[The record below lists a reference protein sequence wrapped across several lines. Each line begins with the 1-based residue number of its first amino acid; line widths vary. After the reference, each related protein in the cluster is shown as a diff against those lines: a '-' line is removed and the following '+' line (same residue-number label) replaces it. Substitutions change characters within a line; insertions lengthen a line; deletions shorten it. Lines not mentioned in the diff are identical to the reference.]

1 MRFFASLY
9 CLLSQRK
16 MNKISFFIIVLAAF
30 FGAKSAVGQ
39 GTGAAIKVGHTNS
52 GYILNQLPDTK
63 KAQTE
68 LETVKKQL
76 EKVIQDKSKVFEEKV
91 GRYQAGGQ
99 SMSQSVRETTEAELQ
114 KLQTELRELQG
125 KSETTFMEK
134 QQSLFTPILEKVNKA
149 IQEVGKEQ
157 GYMYILNGDTGSVGN
172 PVLLYSGSEETDI
185 TNLVLKKLGVT
196 AAK

>member
-9 CLLSQRK
+9 CLLSERK
-16 MNKISFFIIVLAAF
+16 MNKISFLIVVLAAF
-30 FGAKSAVGQ
+30 FGVTSAVGQ
-39 GTGAAIKVGHTNS
+39 GTGVAIKVGHTNS
-52 GYILNQLPDTK
+52 GYIISQLPDTK

-76 EKVIQDKSKVFEEKV
+76 EKVIQEKSKVFEEKV
-91 GRYQAGGQ
+91 GRYQASGQ
-99 SMSQSVRETTEAELQ
+99 SMSESVRATTEAELQ

-134 QQSLFTPILEKVNKA
+134 QQGLFAPILEKVNKA
-149 IQEVGKEQ
+149 IRDVGKEQ

-185 TNLVLKKLGVT
+185 TDLVLKKLGVT
-196 AAK
+196 VTK

>member
-9 CLLSQRK
+9 CLLSLRK
-16 MNKISFFIIVLAAF
+16 MNKISFLIVVVAAF
-30 FGAKSAVGQ
+30 LGVESAIGQ
-39 GTGAAIKVGHTNS
+39 GTAIKVGHTNS
-52 GYILNQLPDTK
+52 GYILSQLPDTK

-91 GRYQAGGQ
+91 GRYQASGQ
-99 SMSQSVRETTEAELQ
+99 SMSQTVRETTEAELQ

-149 IQEVGKEQ
+149 IREVGKEQ
-157 GYMYILNGDTGSVGN
+157 GYVYILNGDTGSVGN

-185 TNLVLKKLGVT
+185 TNLVLKKLGVSVT
-196 AAK
+196 K